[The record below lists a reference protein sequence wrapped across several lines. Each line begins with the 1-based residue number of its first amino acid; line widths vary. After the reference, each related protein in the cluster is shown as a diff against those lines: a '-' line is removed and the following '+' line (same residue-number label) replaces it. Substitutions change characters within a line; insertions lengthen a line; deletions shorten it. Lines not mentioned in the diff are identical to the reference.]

1 MQTFIKSFFS
11 TGLVLVSCTLG
22 EANAAPWYQSVT
34 PSGRLG
40 PFQHGTFP
48 SLESTK
54 NPELGLTH
62 VGSDIAAPCGSPVYP
77 WKSGT
82 VVDAITSSN
91 QANFN
96 SLGYMVIVDHGS
108 DPTSGRRVY
117 STYFHLKAPPL
128 VSSGRIEPSQQLGE
142 VGETGAAYGCHIHF
156 EIRHFSG
163 RFYSGWG
170 NIYGPGNQNGT
181 PDFLQNWSDPAR
193 YVSSNLLVPAPR
205 PANQQPTTTSGGGT
219 ARNTS
224 NGGAAVR
231 LPSTPGSTL
240 PGRTSEPGTRLSGSS
255 VTISWSG
262 IRGATEYDLSVRDM
276 TDKKSLPIDRL
287 SRTYHIVRVR
297 PGHTYRWS
305 VKACNAAGCS
315 DATERLYFNTQ

>member
-1 MQTFIKSFFS
+1 MITFHKCSFVAAS
-11 TGLVLVSCTLG
+11 ILASCSLG
-22 EANAAPWYQSVT
+22 EANAAPWYQSVA

-77 WKSGT
+77 WKSGI
-82 VVDAITSSN
+82 VVDAITSSS
-91 QANFN
+91 QANWD
-96 SLGYMVIVDHGS
+96 SLGYMAIVDHGA
-108 DPTSGRRVY
+108 DPKSGRRVY

-128 VSSGRIEPSQQLGE
+128 ISSGRIEPSQRLGE
-142 VGETGAAYGCHIHF
+142 VGETGAAIGCHIHF

-163 RFYSGWG
+163 RFYTKWG

-193 YVSSNLLVPAPR
+193 YVSSNLSVPAII
-205 PANQQPTTTSGGGT
+205 PAGQQRTTTSGGATT
-219 ARNTS
+219 AS
-224 NGGAAVR
+224 I
-231 LPSTPGSTL
+231 PSTPRNTL
-240 PGRTSEPGTRLSGSS
+240 PGRSSEPGTQLSGSS
-255 VTISWSG
+255 VTISWSTV
-262 IRGATEYDLSVRDM
+262 RGATEYDLSVRDM
-276 TDKKSLPIDRL
+276 TDKKSLPIDRQT
-287 SRTYHIVRVR
+287 RTFHIVRVK

-315 DATERLYFNTQ
+315 EASERLYFSVK